1 MTHTFTNRRCT
12 LQFFLLRQICC
23 EYGNVTYSDRTG
35 PGQVSQ
41 VPSKAHQ
48 TPRKMV
54 KETHTWLIKNAF
66 FVHIIAL
73 PHHSPSTTVTT
84 RTTSTTMRMAGW
96 EIRIRIQEHCWLF
109 QSILDYKLMD
119 ITLPGQKKNKNNV
132 DTAFL
137 RPTPTLCHTRPDP
150 LVIAAAVGGWCWG
163 HMWPGGPEALTWNDP
178 RATPTKSDRAIEV
191 S

>member
-12 LQFFLLRQICC
+12 LQFFLLRQIRC

-84 RTTSTTMRMAGW
+84 RTTSTTMRMGDQDQDSGALLIIPKYTWLQANGHHIARSK
-96 EIRIRIQEHCWLF
+96 EKQKQCGHCFHTPYPYPLPYTTGPSRYRGRCWR
-109 QSILDYKLMD
+109 LM
-119 ITLPGQKKNKNNV
+119 
-132 DTAFL
+132 L
-137 RPTPTLCHTRPDP
+137 RSHVARR
-150 LVIAAAVGGWCWG
+150 
-163 HMWPGGPEALTWNDP
+163 PGGTDLKWSEGD
-178 RATPTKSDRAIEV
+178 SDEIW
-191 S
+191 